1 VRGVRQRRP
10 SAKVNKHRDARSFLC
25 VTAERPTLLR
35 EDIEVSLEFEFWI
48 ACRREPIHHANREIH
63 PDKPAGWKRVGVP
76 GALAGKPG
84 LQRGPENRNAPAR
97 PGRSDLRINCTT
109 RVIRVKVK
117 IVGGEKSQN
126 PHPKNR
132 RVLHPNSLWP
142 FKPAPPGLR
151 QPVHYRRRPRCGD
164 HVASVLSDT
173 DRTFLCWLQLGTR
186 PGVPSHQE
194 TSQPGL
200 GRFMKRANHTS
211 SYLGD
216 FNSGATL
223 GGEVSRY
230 QDKQSI
236 YRQGEPAETLFY
248 IQKGAVR
255 LSTRRNNRPS
265 AVTAIL
271 GVGDFFGELC
281 LADYPPRMSTA
292 VALTDSSIRTI
303 KKEKMLQL
311 IRKSHRASNS
321 FVAHLLS
328 SVKKYRDQVAD
339 LLTSS
344 ADQRLAHVL
353 LQLAHLGRNGRAVVE
368 IPFLS
373 HKVLA
378 EMVGTTRSRVNVFM
392 NRFRKQGFINY
403 GEGIEVRPS
412 LRKVVR
418 KR

>member
-1 VRGVRQRRP
+1 
-10 SAKVNKHRDARSFLC
+10 
-25 VTAERPTLLR
+25 
-35 EDIEVSLEFEFWI
+35 
-48 ACRREPIHHANREIH
+48 
-63 PDKPAGWKRVGVP
+63 
-76 GALAGKPG
+76 
-84 LQRGPENRNAPAR
+84 
-97 PGRSDLRINCTT
+97 
-109 RVIRVKVK
+109 
-117 IVGGEKSQN
+117 
-126 PHPKNR
+126 
-132 RVLHPNSLWP
+132 
-142 FKPAPPGLR
+142 
-151 QPVHYRRRPRCGD
+151 
-164 HVASVLSDT
+164 
-173 DRTFLCWLQLGTR
+173 
-186 PGVPSHQE
+186 
-194 TSQPGL
+194 
-200 GRFMKRANHTS
+200 MKRANHTS

-223 GGEVSRY
+223 GGEVPRY

-281 LADYPPRMSTA
+281 LADYPHRMSTA

-311 IRKSHRASNS
+311 IRRSHRASNS

>member
-1 VRGVRQRRP
+1 
-10 SAKVNKHRDARSFLC
+10 
-25 VTAERPTLLR
+25 
-35 EDIEVSLEFEFWI
+35 
-48 ACRREPIHHANREIH
+48 
-63 PDKPAGWKRVGVP
+63 
-76 GALAGKPG
+76 
-84 LQRGPENRNAPAR
+84 
-97 PGRSDLRINCTT
+97 
-109 RVIRVKVK
+109 
-117 IVGGEKSQN
+117 
-126 PHPKNR
+126 
-132 RVLHPNSLWP
+132 
-142 FKPAPPGLR
+142 
-151 QPVHYRRRPRCGD
+151 
-164 HVASVLSDT
+164 
-173 DRTFLCWLQLGTR
+173 
-186 PGVPSHQE
+186 
-194 TSQPGL
+194 
-200 GRFMKRANHTS
+200 
-211 SYLGD
+211 
-216 FNSGATL
+216 
-223 GGEVSRY
+223 
-230 QDKQSI
+230 
-236 YRQGEPAETLFY
+236 
-248 IQKGAVR
+248 
-255 LSTRRNNRPS
+255 
-265 AVTAIL
+265 
-271 GVGDFFGELC
+271 
-281 LADYPPRMSTA
+281 MSTA